1 MNATFYVAKSYE
13 DLSKANAILVEAFSK
28 KHNRI
33 TLGTSTGSTFA
44 RTYQL
49 LEGKLPNVTAIQQQ
63 DFYAGNMEY
72 QIEIFN
78 FVRKFP
84 GHPEYRWTYWDEREE
99 TKEACIGIHENNWV
113 RTSKEDT
120 LQLLGIGVEGH
131 IGFNEAFDSQTDP
144 DIGVHTLTLSESTR
158 KANSRFYNSID
169 EVPKYT
175 ITSGIKNILTQTSE
189 ILFSA
194 SGANKAQ
201 AVHDAF
207 FGPIS
212 NACPA
217 SYLQLYKKPI
227 TVVLDEEAASKIADK
242 AKLLDCES
250 LF

>member
-1 MNATFYVAKSYE
+1 MNVTFYVAKSYE
-13 DLSKANAILVEAFSK
+13 ELSKANAKIVEAFSK
-28 KHNRI
+28 EHDKI

-49 LEGKLPNVTAIQQQ
+49 LEGKLPNVTAVQQQ

-72 QIEIFN
+72 QIEIFE
-78 FVRKFP
+78 FVRKLP
-84 GHPEYRWTYWDEREE
+84 GNPEYRWTYWDEREE
-99 TKEACIGIHENNWV
+99 TKDACIGIHENNWA
-113 RTSKEDT
+113 RTGKEHA

-131 IGFNEAFDSQTDP
+131 IGFNEAYDLQTDP
-144 DIGVHTLTLSESTR
+144 EIGVHTLALSESTR

-207 FGPIS
+207 FGLIS

-217 SYLQLYKKPI
+217 SFLQLYENPI

-242 AKLLDCES
+242 AILLDSEV